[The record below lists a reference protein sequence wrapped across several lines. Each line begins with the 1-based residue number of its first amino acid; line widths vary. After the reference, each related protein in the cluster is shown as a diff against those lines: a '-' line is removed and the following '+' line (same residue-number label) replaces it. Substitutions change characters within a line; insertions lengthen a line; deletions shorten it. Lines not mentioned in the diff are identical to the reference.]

1 MTRDDSPRPPREARA
16 ALTGGVVGNYVD
28 QLHIFLPLTAL
39 APALPHLVG
48 REAIA
53 GAATLTI
60 VATLLGRPFG
70 AVVFGRLADRF
81 GRTAIT
87 QVAIAGTAICTLAIA
102 CLPTHETIGIA
113 AISLVLLLRFLGG
126 MFLAGEYTSAIPLAM
141 EWSKPRRRGLFSGL
155 IMAMAPWAQASIA
168 LATLGLLAVLGP
180 EAYAVFGWRLAFA
193 AGGIA
198 SLLVL
203 AYYHRNVADAKASR
217 LLPADAAAP
226 EAGKSEAA
234 GSSGRP
240 AELGSLRAV
249 VLGRWARPF
258 WAVFLLMTGLWLMTN
273 MVVIRMAAYLGEG
286 GSAAHLTA
294 ETVPVVMAAA
304 AIAQA
309 LVMSVTGHIS
319 TLVGRRRF
327 FVLAGIIAAVGGPVL
342 YVLITQA
349 STIVATAALV
359 CLIQALTVTAYGP
372 IGAHLSEIFPAEVRS
387 TGYGTAYSAS
397 IVIPALFP
405 FWLPALAA
413 LLGGQTAAVVT
424 VLVLGGIFVSFG
436 GVLSTRSR
444 AAEAQFSAGA
454 PLSAD

>member
-1 MTRDDSPRPPREARA
+1 MTRDTSSRPPREARA

-48 REAIA
+48 SEAIA

-87 QVAIAGTAICTLAIA
+87 QVAIAGTAVCTLAIA

-113 AISLVLLLRFLGG
+113 AIGLVLLLRFLGG

-141 EWSKPRRRGLFSGL
+141 EWSAPRRRGLFSGL

-168 LATLGLLAVLGP
+168 LATLGLLAALGP

-193 AGGIA
+193 TGGIA

-203 AYYHRNVADAKASR
+203 AYYHRNVADAKASQ

-226 EAGKSEAA
+226 EAEETQAA
-234 GSSGRP
+234 GSGERP
-240 AELGSLRAV
+240 AQRGSLRAV
-249 VLGRWARPF
+249 VFGRWARPF

-327 FVLAGIIAAVGGPVL
+327 FVLAGIIAAIGGPTL

-349 STIVATAALV
+349 PTIVATAALV

-405 FWLPALAA
+405 FWLPALTA
-413 LLGGQTAAVVT
+413 LLGGQTAAVVV

-436 GVLSTRSR
+436 GVLSTRSQA
-444 AAEAQFSAGA
+444 AAEAQ
-454 PLSAD
+454 LSAD

>member
-1 MTRDDSPRPPREARA
+1 MTRDDSPRPPRAARA

-48 REAIA
+48 ADAIA

-87 QVAIAGTAICTLAIA
+87 QLAIAGTAACTLAIA

-113 AISLVLLLRFLGG
+113 AIGLVLLLRFLGG

-141 EWSKPRRRGLFSGL
+141 EWSQPRRRGLFSGL
-155 IMAMAPWAQASIA
+155 IMAMAPWAQATIA

-180 EAYAVFGWRLAFA
+180 EAYAVYGWRLAFA
-193 AGGIA
+193 AGGVA

-203 AYYHRNVADAKASR
+203 AYYHRNIADAKASQ
-217 LLPADAAAP
+217 LLPADSAVP
-226 EAGKSEAA
+226 EAEETQAA
-234 GSSGRP
+234 GPGDRP
-240 AELGSLRAV
+240 AQRGSLRAV

-327 FVLAGIIAAVGGPVL
+327 FVLAGIIAAIGGPVL

-349 STIVATAALV
+349 STVAGITALV

-397 IVIPALFP
+397 IVVPALFP
-405 FWLPALAA
+405 FWLPALAL
-413 LLGGQTAAVVT
+413 LLGGQAVAVVA
-424 VLVLGGIFVSFG
+424 VLALGGIFVALG
-436 GVLSTRSR
+436 GVLSTRSQA
-444 AAEAQFSAGA
+444 AAEAQLTGS
-454 PLSAD
+454 

>member
-1 MTRDDSPRPPREARA
+1 MTRDDSPRPPRAARA

-48 REAIA
+48 ADAIA

-87 QVAIAGTAICTLAIA
+87 QLAIAGTAACTLAIA

-113 AISLVLLLRFLGG
+113 AIGLVLLLRFLGG

-141 EWSKPRRRGLFSGL
+141 EWSQPRRRGLFSGL
-155 IMAMAPWAQASIA
+155 IMAMAPWAQATIA

-180 EAYAVFGWRLAFA
+180 EAYAVYGWRLAFA
-193 AGGIA
+193 AGGVA

-203 AYYHRNVADAKASR
+203 AYYHRNIADAKASQ
-217 LLPADAAAP
+217 LLPADSAVP
-226 EAGKSEAA
+226 EAEETQAA
-234 GSSGRP
+234 GPGDRP

-286 GSAAHLTA
+286 GGAAHLTA

-327 FVLAGIIAAVGGPVL
+327 FVLAGIIAAIGGPVL

-349 STIVATAALV
+349 STVAGITALV

-397 IVIPALFP
+397 IVVPALFP
-405 FWLPALAA
+405 FWLPALAL
-413 LLGGQTAAVVT
+413 LLGGQAVAVVA
-424 VLVLGGIFVSFG
+424 VLALGGIFVALG
-436 GVLSTRSR
+436 GVLSTRSQA
-444 AAEAQFSAGA
+444 AAEAQLTGS
-454 PLSAD
+454 

>member
-1 MTRDDSPRPPREARA
+1 MTRDDSPRPPRAARA

-48 REAIA
+48 ADAIA

-87 QVAIAGTAICTLAIA
+87 QLAIAGTAICTLAIA

-113 AISLVLLLRFLGG
+113 AIGLVLLLRFLGG

-141 EWSKPRRRGLFSGL
+141 EWSQPRRRGLFSGL
-155 IMAMAPWAQASIA
+155 IMAMAPWAQATIA

-180 EAYAVFGWRLAFA
+180 EAYAVYGWRLAFA
-193 AGGIA
+193 AGGVA

-203 AYYHRNVADAKASR
+203 AYYHRNIADAKASQ
-217 LLPADAAAP
+217 LLPADSAVP
-226 EAGKSEAA
+226 EAEETQAA
-234 GSSGRP
+234 GPGDRP
-240 AELGSLRAV
+240 AQRGSLRAV

-327 FVLAGIIAAVGGPVL
+327 FVLAGIIAAIGGPVL

-349 STIVATAALV
+349 STVAGITALV

-397 IVIPALFP
+397 IVVPALFP
-405 FWLPALAA
+405 FWLPALAL
-413 LLGGQTAAVVT
+413 LLGGQAVAVVA
-424 VLVLGGIFVSFG
+424 VLALGGIFVALG
-436 GVLSTRSR
+436 GVLSTRSQA
-444 AAEAQFSAGA
+444 AAEAQLTGS
-454 PLSAD
+454 

>member
-1 MTRDDSPRPPREARA
+1 MTRDDSSRPPREARA

-81 GRTAIT
+81 GRTVIT
-87 QVAIAGTAICTLAIA
+87 QVAIAGTAACTLAIA

-113 AISLVLLLRFLGG
+113 AIGFVLLLRFLGG

-155 IMAMAPWAQASIA
+155 IMAMAPWAQATIA
-168 LATLGLLAVLGP
+168 LVALGLLAALGP
-180 EAYAVFGWRLAFA
+180 EAYAVYGWRLAFA
-193 AGGIA
+193 TGGIA

-217 LLPADAAAP
+217 MHPDVAAVP
-226 EAGKSEAA
+226 EAGETQAA
-234 GSSGRP
+234 ASSGRP
-240 AELGSLRAV
+240 AQRGSLRAV
-249 VLGRWARPF
+249 VAGRWARPF

-273 MVVIRMAAYLGEG
+273 MVVIRMAAYLGDG

-309 LVMSVTGHIS
+309 LAMSVTGHLS
-319 TLVGRRRF
+319 TLIGRRRF
-327 FVLAGIIAAVGGPVL
+327 FVLAGIIAALGGPIL
-342 YVLITQA
+342 YMLITQA
-349 STIVATAALV
+349 STIAATAVLV

-397 IVIPALFP
+397 IVVPALFP
-405 FWLPALAA
+405 FWLPALA
-413 LLGGQTAAVVT
+413 V
-424 VLVLGGIFVSFG
+424 VLGSETSAVASVLACGGAFVAVG
-436 GVLSTRSR
+436 GVLSTRR
-444 AAEAQFSAGA
+444 QTAEVQSTPCVSACR
-454 PLSAD
+454 